1 MAVELSLR
9 LNAYRQAVA
18 NAIREGVPDF
28 RDVKVHVGSFGVETL
43 ERFVQNPPAARI
55 SFLGMRS
62 LKRNN
67 VGQLIGPCTMA
78 VFVFAKDP
86 YPNQSYAPVLD
97 LAEKTAD
104 FIDMNTFGLDYA
116 SACYVTDIEPI
127 YSEAL
132 DKIGSGLVTVTFRQ
146 EVTIGRSR
154 DLIDDAA
161 MYPDFFDPDVLAA
174 GWPANIRGNASS
186 NVGVPNVMQDFEAQ
200 YAPPGDFTQNPPED
214 FVETGPHPDEDETL

>member
-1 MAVELSLR
+1 MAVELTLR

-18 NAIREGVPDF
+18 DAIRNGVPDF

-67 VGQLIGPCTMA
+67 VGQLTGPCTMA

-86 YPNQSYAPVLD
+86 YANQAYAPVLD

-116 SACYVTDIEPI
+116 AACYVTDIEPI

-132 DKIGSGLVTVTFRQ
+132 DKIGSGLVTITFRQ

-154 DLIDDAA
+154 DLIDDAQLW
-161 MYPDFFDPDVLAA
+161 PDVFDADVLAA

-186 NVGVPNVMQDFEAQ
+186 NMGVPNVMQDFEGQ
-200 YAPPGDFTQNPPED
+200 TAPPTDFTQRPPED
-214 FVETGPHPDEDETL
+214 FIETGPHPDEDETL